1 MLSLCLLVLSCLI
14 LRVHGV
20 FPVCSEFITIKLPL
34 TLLASIMAQ
43 RCSLGNIVSDVA
55 FILDALMCVSHGI
68 GTKRASDSSS
78 VEGSWYRG
86 TSGKALG

>member
-1 MLSLCLLVLSCLI
+1 MGS
-14 LRVHGV
+14 

-55 FILDALMCVSHGI
+55 FILDALMCVSHGF